1 MYVGF
6 GKRLLDI
13 CLSVLAIAVIWPI
26 FILVPIMIKIFDP
39 GPVIFSQ
46 IRVGKNGNTFRFYK
60 FRSMP
65 VGTGDISSDKMA
77 SVKLTW
83 VGRLIRRTNVDELP
97 QLFNI
102 LIGDMSVVGP
112 RPPIP
117 SQHELIELRRA
128 SKVLDFRPGLTGLA
142 QINSFDGMR
151 PDEKAKFDL
160 RYTKKVSLWMDL
172 RIIFRTLGYL
182 LSPPPTY

>member
-6 GKRLLDI
+6 GKRLFDI
-13 CLSVLAIAVIWPI
+13 SLSVLAIAVIWPI
-26 FILVPIMIKIFDP
+26 LILVPIMIKISDS

-65 VGTGDISSDKMA
+65 VGTDDISSDKMEG
-77 SVKLTW
+77 VNLTW

-128 SKVLDFRPGLTGLA
+128 GKVLEFRPGLTGLA

-151 PDEKAKFDL
+151 PDQKAELD
-160 RYTKKVSLWMDL
+160 RQYIKKISLWLDL
-172 RIIFRTLGYL
+172 RIIFRTFSYL
-182 LSPPPTY
+182 LRPPPTY